1 MSSATETT
9 VIAAKVALPWVSLE
23 GSEKFYNL
31 NEQELAFFKSA
42 TGIHD
47 ETALKEHM
55 IAVQREAYAVSAQFL
70 TCAGIRLLSRL

>member
-47 ETALKEHM
+47 EAALKEHI

-70 TCAGIRLLSRL
+70 NCVNIRLLNWL